1 MASAPPSGTDQSIR
15 TAQREPLRGEQLAI
29 LATLALLTAAAWV
42 LTLSQMRGMDDAMP
56 ASPPAVGGMPTGG
69 MPMGGMPMGD
79 SAVAESTAPEPGVRL
94 VVYLGMWVSMMAAM
108 MLPAAAPMILMF
120 GTVYR
125 SKRAR
130 GGAFVPTWVFVAGYL
145 AVWAS
150 VGAYAW
156 GLSELGADL
165 LRNVPALRELGP
177 RLAALAMLAA
187 GVYQLT
193 PIKERCLS
201 HCRSPLAFVLNHWR
215 DGAGGAVRMGVEH
228 GLYCVGCCW
237 LLFLLLVVVGLAS
250 LPWMGLIT
258 LIIFAEKLLPNG
270 RVVTIGVAALL
281 IGLGLLV
288 LARPDLLALT
298 TA

>member
-1 MASAPPSGTDQSIR
+1 MAVASSSGSEQRSGLAR
-15 TAQREPLRGEQLAI
+15 REPLRREQLGV
-29 LATLALLTAAAWV
+29 LATLALLTAAAWI
-42 LTLSQMRGMDDAMP
+42 LTLSQLRGMADAMP
-56 ASPPAVGGMPTGG
+56 ASPPEMGGMPVAGMPPMGMPTGG
-69 MPMGGMPMGD
+69 SGL
-79 SAVAESTAPEPGVRL
+79 SESTGTDPGVRL
-94 VVYLGMWVSMMAAM
+94 VLYLGMWASMMAAM

-125 SKRAR
+125 NKRAR

-145 AVWAS
+145 VVWIG
-150 VGAYAW
+150 VGVYAW
-156 GLSELGADL
+156 GLGELGDDL
-165 LRNVPALRELGP
+165 LRSVPALSDLGP

-187 GVYQLT
+187 AVYQLT
-193 PIKERCLS
+193 PLKERCLS

-215 DGAGGAVRMGVEH
+215 DGAGGAFRMGLEH

-258 LIIFAEKLLPNG
+258 LIVFAEKLLPNG
-270 RVVTIGVAALL
+270 RTVTLGVAALL
-281 IGLGLLV
+281 LILGLLV

-298 TA
+298 VA

>member
-1 MASAPPSGTDQSIR
+1 MAVAPSSGTEQQSG
-15 TAQREPLRGEQLAI
+15 TARREALRREQLAV
-29 LATLALLTAAAWV
+29 LATLALLTAIAWV

-56 ASPPAVGGMPTGG
+56 AAPPSAGGMPASGMPATG
-69 MPMGGMPMGD
+69 MPMGGMPMAD
-79 SAVAESTAPEPGVRL
+79 STAPDPGLRL
-94 VVYLGMWVSMMAAM
+94 AVYLGMWASMMAAM

-145 AVWAS
+145 VVWTG
-150 VGAYAW
+150 VGVYAW
-156 GLSELGADL
+156 GLGELGAGMDKS
-165 LRNVPALRELGP
+165 VPALRELGP

-187 GVYQLT
+187 GIYQLT
-193 PIKERCLS
+193 RLKERCLS
-201 HCRSPLAFVLNHWR
+201 HCRSPLAFVMNHWR
-215 DGAGGAVRMGVEH
+215 DGAGGAFRMGVEH

-258 LIIFAEKLLPNG
+258 LIVLAEKLLPNG
-270 RVVTIGVAALL
+270 RAVTLGVAALL
-281 IGLGLLV
+281 VGLGLLV
-288 LARPDLLALT
+288 LVRPELLALT

>member
-1 MASAPPSGTDQSIR
+1 MIR
-15 TAQREPLRGEQLAI
+15 RDSLRRERLAI

-42 LTLSQMRGMDDAMP
+42 LTLSQMQSMAGMGNGMD
-56 ASPPAVGGMPTGG
+56 ASPPGIGDGSMAGQRG
-69 MPMGGMPMGD
+69 MGGMPMSD
-79 SAVAESTAPEPGVRL
+79 LAMDETAGPDPGVRL
-94 VVYLGMWVSMMAAM
+94 AVYLGMWVSMMAAM

-125 SKRAR
+125 TKRAR

-145 AVWAS
+145 AVWTAF
-150 VGAYAW
+150 GAYVW
-156 GLSELGADL
+156 GLGEIGGNLAQG
-165 LRNVPALRELGP
+165 VPVLRELGP

-193 PIKERCLS
+193 PLKERCLS
-201 HCRSPLAFVLNHWR
+201 HCRSPLSFVMQHWR
-215 DGAGGAVRMGVEH
+215 DGIGGALQMGARH

-237 LLFLLLVVVGLAS
+237 VLFLLLVVVGLAS

-258 LIIFAEKLLPNG
+258 LIVFAEKLFPHG
-270 RVVTIGVAALL
+270 RAVTLGVAALL
-281 IGLGLLV
+281 LGLGLLV
-288 LARPDLLALT
+288 LARPELLALT